1 MTLISSRSN
10 PKIKLARALR
20 QRKARQESGLFVVEG
35 IRPVGEAVQAG
46 ATIDTIFYA
55 PDLLTS
61 EFARD
66 LIQTQAQAGVPCLPT
81 TPEVFAA
88 LADKENPQGVLA
100 LVHQQERSLA
110 DLSGQNFP
118 WGVALVAPQDPGN
131 LGTILRTV
139 DAVGASGL
147 LLLDSSV
154 DLYHPNVVRASM
166 GAMFWL
172 PIVSARFADFA
183 AWSRENGY
191 RIYGTSAHAAGR
203 LPRYASLCLAA
214 HLTAGQR
221 AGRADR
227 GADANMRCDG
237 PPADARARHFAQPG
251 CGGWGDA
258 LRHAGALIPFN
269 AGSDRRSRPRSG
281 SALRDL
287 AASRRL

>member
-1 MTLISSRSN
+1 MTLITSRNN
-10 PKIKLARALR
+10 PKIKLARLLR
-20 QRKARQESGLFVVEG
+20 QRKTRQESGLFVVEG

-46 ATIDTIFYA
+46 AMIDTIFYA
-55 PDLLTS
+55 PDILTS

-66 LIQTQAQAGVPCLPT
+66 LIQAQAQAGVPCLPT

-88 LADKENPQGVLA
+88 LADKENPQGLLA

-154 DLYHPNVVRASM
+154 DLYHPNAVRASM

-183 AWSRENGY
+183 AWSRENDY
-191 RIYGTSAHAAGR
+191 RIYGTSAHAQVDYRDVPAYAWPRILLLGSEREGLTEEQMQICDLTVR
-203 LPRYASLCLAA
+203 LPMR
-214 HLTAGQR
+214 
-221 AGRADR
+221 GRATSLNL
-227 GADANMRCDG
+227 GVA
-237 PPADARARHFAQPG
+237 
-251 CGGWGDA
+251 
-258 LRHAGALIPFN
+258 AGVMLYAMLE
-269 AGSDRRSRPRSG
+269 R
-281 SALRDL
+281 
-287 AASRRL
+287 